1 VTRTLPASRTVT
13 LIAVGFLIVV
23 AGAVALAAL
32 GHPLICT
39 CGTIKLWHGVTY
51 SSENSQH
58 LTDWYTP
65 SHVIHGLVFY
75 WVLWLVARRLDVGT
89 RALIALAVEVGWE
102 VVENTPWIIN
112 RYREVTI
119 SLDYFGD
126 SVINSTVDSLA
137 MLLGFFLAARLPVWG
152 SIAIAI
158 ALEAIVGYFV
168 RDNLTLNVIMLLY
181 PLDAIRDWQAG
192 GTSTGL

>member
-1 VTRTLPASRTVT
+1 MTVALPSPRSLWIVAAGF
-13 LIAVGFLIVV
+13 AVIV
-23 AGAVALAAL
+23 AGAIALYAM

-39 CGTIKLWHGVTY
+39 CGYVNPWHGVTY

-65 SHVIHGLVFY
+65 SHVIHGVIFY
-75 WVLWLVARRLDVGT
+75 WLLWLVARRLDIGT
-89 RALIALAVEVGWE
+89 RALIALVIEVGWE
-102 VVENTPWIIN
+102 VIENTPWIIN

-137 MLLGFFLAARLPVWG
+137 MLVGFFLAWRLPVWA
-152 SIAIAI
+152 SIAVVVT
-158 ALEAIVGYFV
+158 LELVVGYFV
-168 RDNLTLNVIMLLY
+168 RDNLTLNVIMLIW
-181 PLDAIRDWQAG
+181 PLDAIRVWQG
-192 GTSTGL
+192 GG

>member
-1 VTRTLPASRTVT
+1 MSVAQASRRNLWIVAAGF
-13 LIAVGFLIVV
+13 AVIV
-23 AGAVALAAL
+23 AGGVALYAM

-39 CGTIKLWHGVTY
+39 CGYVSLWHGVTY

-65 SHVIHGLVFY
+65 SHVIHGLIFY
-75 WVLWLVARRLDVGT
+75 WFLWLVARRLDIGT
-89 RALIALAVEVGWE
+89 RALLALVIEVGWE
-102 VVENTPWIIN
+102 VIENTPWIIN

-126 SVINSTVDSLA
+126 SVINSTIDALA
-137 MLLGFFLAARLPVWG
+137 MLVGFFLAWRLPVWA
-152 SIAIAI
+152 SIAIAV

-168 RDNLTLNVIMLLY
+168 RDNLTLNVIMLIW
-181 PLDAIRDWQAG
+181 PLDAIRIWQG
-192 GTSTGL
+192 GG